1 MIDNNPISVSHRL
14 IISLN
19 ALLFL
24 PATAT
29 GLTLD
34 HFYGDKTKLAKPVE
48 AVDAEVDAEDML
60 SAIKRRRKTAE
71 ERKQKESEERLM

>member
-19 ALLFL
+19 ALFL

-48 AVDAEVDAEDML
+48 VVDAEEDAEDML